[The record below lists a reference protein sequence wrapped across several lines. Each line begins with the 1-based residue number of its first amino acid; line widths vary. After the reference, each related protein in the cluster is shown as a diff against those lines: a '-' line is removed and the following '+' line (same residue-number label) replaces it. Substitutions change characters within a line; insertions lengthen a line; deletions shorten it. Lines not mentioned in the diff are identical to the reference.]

1 MFPELGVK
9 NKLIMFAMP
18 GAQSAISIYLI
29 IYLKLNS

>member
-18 GAQSAISIYLI
+18 EAQTGKSIYLI
-29 IYLKLNS
+29 IYRKLNS